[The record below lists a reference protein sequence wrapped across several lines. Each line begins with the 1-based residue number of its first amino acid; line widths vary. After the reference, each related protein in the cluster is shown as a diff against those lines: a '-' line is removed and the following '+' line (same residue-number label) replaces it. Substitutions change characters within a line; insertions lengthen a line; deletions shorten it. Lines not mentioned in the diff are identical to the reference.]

1 MLDFLDSLTCRV
13 LAPKVFLCKVTTM
26 APEQSCYAYS
36 NKVDLQMIDKLRY
49 CYHCIISCKLNRYF
63 LFHIENERQTLYFWI
78 IEKGEVI
85 INLSF
90 SRIFFTVAAQKR
102 SIFLK
107 LKVFMLYIQ
116 SSFLD
121 IAVICF
127 VNCFMMHIRLYT
139 HFRVR

>member
-116 SSFLD
+116 
-121 IAVICF
+121 
-127 VNCFMMHIRLYT
+127 MRLSTFELISWYCSYLLC
-139 HFRVR
+139 